1 MLREVGR
8 RTSTLHL
15 ETWGSW
21 LFGELWSNRAK
32 VPPDFPVGWELALG
46 RPIADRFAAIGGPHA
61 RTALETLAR
70 LDRGE
75 FGAYA
80 FELACGLREHELPE
94 QFHEVC
100 RAPVVKA
107 FASSDE
113 GDGEVIFLETR
124 ERHTVAAFID
134 EGLGGIAK
142 RLHLVHNLDTWEHGP
157 ARPGRPGPPP
167 DLRSVAV
174 GPACRRLREAMLL
187 TDLYLAPPV
196 PAEYARMRAL
206 AFSRACS
213 VA

>member
-1 MLREVGR
+1 M
-8 RTSTLHL
+8 
-15 ETWGSW
+15 
-21 LFGELWSNRAK
+21 

-46 RPIADRFAAIGGPHA
+46 RPIADRFAALGGPNA

-80 FELACGLREHELPE
+80 FELACELSQHELPE
-94 QFHEVC
+94 HFHDVC
-100 RAPVVKA
+100 RAPVVQA
-107 FASSDE
+107 FASSEE
-113 GDGEVIFLETR
+113 GGGEAIFLETR

-134 EGLGGIAK
+134 ERLGGIAK
-142 RLHLVHNLDTWEHGP
+142 RLHIVANLDTWVP
-157 ARPGRPGPPP
+157 TPGRASPPP
-167 DLRSVAV
+167 DLRCVAV
-174 GPACRRLREAMLL
+174 GPACRRLREAMLR

-196 PAEYARMRAL
+196 GTGYARMRAL